1 MLSAGYS
8 WHKQHL
14 SKQDNTRL
22 NLASPFLLLTRD
34 RSYNSI
40 NSLKKRTLFPH
51 HHPSSPAPRSVEL
64 QPHLQERR
72 LEEAAASS
80 SSAQLP
86 VLSSA
91 VGTQHECS
99 VWISHR
105 DNFRDQ
111 VHPRCRG
118 RWEQERR
125 GEERTHPPTD
135 PSSPFLTKHL
145 PFISTQVNPSR
156 TGSAKRGKLAFE
168 RLAVS
173 ANWSQT

>member
-1 MLSAGYS
+1 MV
-8 WHKQHL
+8 
-14 SKQDNTRL
+14 
-22 NLASPFLLLTRD
+22 PFQ
-34 RSYNSI
+34 
-40 NSLKKRTLFPH
+40 SLELFPAH
-51 HHPSSPAPRSVEL
+51 GYQASKWRQSTAQRGAAAPPRSMEL